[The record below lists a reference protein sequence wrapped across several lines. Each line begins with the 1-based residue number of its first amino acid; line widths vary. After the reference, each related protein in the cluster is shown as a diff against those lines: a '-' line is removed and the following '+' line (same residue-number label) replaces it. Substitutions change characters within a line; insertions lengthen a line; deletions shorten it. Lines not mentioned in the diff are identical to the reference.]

1 MNWNNLYS
9 QIANI
14 RAKATTE
21 IINLLP
27 KIENHK
33 DFDWESGFLQMEDM
47 EMLVDGEIR
56 YVNGINKN
64 RIIQTIDGYETDI
77 YTLEVYDL
85 IYLGEQL
92 DLMLNGNKE

>member
-1 MNWNNLYS
+1 
-9 QIANI
+9 
-14 RAKATTE
+14 
-21 IINLLP
+21 
-27 KIENHK
+27 
-33 DFDWESGFLQMEDM
+33 MEDM
-47 EMLVDGEIR
+47 EMFVDGEIR
-56 YVNGINKN
+56 YVDGINKN